1 MTENLSHDSD
11 TNGVAE
17 GEPCD
22 KQPDKGAGQR
32 AAPVV
37 VSEGLAAGG
46 GVWFRTVDPGVPLGP
61 GLLATCVV
69 FHGPHSNCQ
78 NERSSDNRE
87 PSKAAFPILTV
98 PHAALHVSLVILISS
113 CLGDQ
118 RQDAVGDVE
127 SNDL

>member
-1 MTENLSHDSD
+1 M
-11 TNGVAE
+11 
-17 GEPCD
+17 
-22 KQPDKGAGQR
+22 
-32 AAPVV
+32 V

-46 GVWFRTVDPGVPLGP
+46 GVWFSTVDPGVPLGP

-69 FHGPHSNCQ
+69 FHGLHVRIATARMNAP
-78 NERSSDNRE
+78 SDNRE
-87 PSKAAFPILTV
+87 RSKAAFPIRTV

-118 RQDAVGDVE
+118 RQDAVGDVD